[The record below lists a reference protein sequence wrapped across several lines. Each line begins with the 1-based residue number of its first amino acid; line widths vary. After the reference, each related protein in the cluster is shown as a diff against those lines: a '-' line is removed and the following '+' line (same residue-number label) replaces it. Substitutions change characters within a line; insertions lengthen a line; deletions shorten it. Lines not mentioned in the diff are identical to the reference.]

1 MNKDTEKFLYEN
13 WFKLVLTFIALLAL
27 GIYAYQTL
35 IVLPKEKA
43 DKEYQATLER
53 LDKQA
58 KKALSEKKLNDCQ
71 LYVSFDYS
79 ANFKNECKSRSLKPD
94 CSLPLAIAESLSRT
108 MKDAKENCYKE
119 YKIDMGQ

>member
-43 DKEYQATLER
+43 ETTEIDIKK
-53 LDKQA
+53 KQNLSLLLSILLIVLI
-58 KKALSEKKLNDCQ
+58 ALNFVLIFNP
-71 LYVSFDYS
+71 LVFDAFIFS
-79 ANFKNECKSRSLKPD
+79 SHK
-94 CSLPLAIAESLSRT
+94 
-108 MKDAKENCYKE
+108 
-119 YKIDMGQ
+119 